1 MLISLYIDNVAVI
14 EHSDFMLKK
23 GFNVM
28 TGETGAGKSIIIDS
42 INAILGERTSREL
55 IRHGATSARV
65 TALFSEPSQRVVTTM
80 EELGVALEEDGNL
93 LIQRELNADGKSI
106 CRINGRPVT
115 ASIVRSIGQHL
126 INIHGQHENQALL
139 SPQLHIHY
147 IDSMGNLAPDLEEYR
162 KIYAQAVALK
172 KELMA
177 METDVSEKTRRMDLL
192 RYQIEELEGA
202 QLRVGER
209 EELLEQKNRFLNME
223 KIASS
228 ITAAK
233 EAISGGDASEGAL
246 QQLEQAN
253 EALKAIC
260 RFVPELQEVSDE
272 LQEVVY
278 RTEDIAAGLREFSA
292 DEEFDPGTLET
303 IEARLD
309 EIYRLS
315 LKYGNDEQEML
326 EYLEKS
332 REELQKINVSDER
345 KAELEEEYH
354 ACAVNARDHALRL
367 SEKRRKTAEKFIDEV
382 QKELTFLD
390 MPSVRISVEQER
402 TNLNSLG
409 CDGIQFLIAPNPGE
423 EMKPLAK
430 IASGGELS
438 RIMLAI
444 KSVLA
449 DKDDIDTLIFDEVDT
464 GISGKAAQKVGQKL
478 HETANHRQVI
488 CVTHLAQIAAQADH
502 HLLIEKRTVDGKA
515 NTQVRALSYDERK
528 KELARIMNGGELTD
542 LQLQTAEEM
551 LRQAG
556 NFPEN
561 VN

>member
-260 RFVPELQEVSDE
+260 RFVPELQEVSDD

-402 TNLNSLG
+402 TKLNSLG
-409 CDGIQFLIAPNPGE
+409 CDGIQFLIATNPGE

-478 HETANHRQVI
+478 HETANLRQVI

>member
-55 IRHGATSARV
+55 IRHEATSARV

-253 EALKAIC
+253 EALKTIC
-260 RFVPELQEVSDE
+260 RFVPELQEVSDD

-402 TNLNSLG
+402 TKLNSLG
-409 CDGIQFLIAPNPGE
+409 CDGIQFLIATNPGE